1 MEKPSGYHVA
11 LAAMGVLLL
20 YALWQAVDYQTL
32 EFDPEGLQNL
42 GMVLAPLVAVAAFIE
57 RTVEVVLTPTRGDT
71 AGKLRHDLEKKKEAG
86 ADIADLQK
94 QLRNYSLGTRRYAF
108 LLAVGLG
115 LVASMLGLRALE
127 NLVVTSPDDPLA
139 PAVRRFD
146 MLLTGLV
153 VGGGADGIHK
163 PVKAFTD
170 YMEMISRN
178 AKKES
183 S

>member
-1 MEKPSGYHVA
+1 M
-11 LAAMGVLLL
+11 
-20 YALWQAVDYQTL
+20 
-32 EFDPEGLQNL
+32 
-42 GMVLAPLVAVAAFIE
+42 
-57 RTVEVVLTPTRGDT
+57 
-71 AGKLRHDLEKKKEAG
+71 KKEAG
-86 ADIADLQK
+86 ADVGDLEEK
-94 QLRNYSLGTRRYAF
+94 IRDYSLGTRRYAF
-108 LLAVGLG
+108 LLAVALG

-127 NLVVTSPDDPLA
+127 NLVITPAGSPLD
-139 PAVRRFD
+139 PAVQRFD

-178 AKKES
+178 AKKS

>member
-11 LAAMGVLLL
+11 LIALGLLVL
-20 YALWQAVDYQTL
+20 YAMWQAVDYSPL
-32 EFDPEGLQNL
+32 EFDEEGLANL

-57 RTVEVVLTPTRGDT
+57 RTVEVILTPTRGDT
-71 AGKLRHDLEKKKEAG
+71 AGKLRHQLEVKKEAG
-86 ADIADLQK
+86 ADVGDLEEK
-94 QLRNYSLGTRRYAF
+94 IRDYSLGTRRYAF
-108 LLAVGLG
+108 LLAVALG

-127 NLVVTSPDDPLA
+127 NLVITPAGSPLD
-139 PAVRRFD
+139 PAVQRFD

-178 AKKES
+178 AKKS